1 MLELI
6 HSDLHRKQSHY
17 LLSGSFVEKYI
28 MTTLQLGTLAVFV
41 YRFAAWVHTQPWPLR
56 MVLSLLAFPAR
67 VLSQS
72 LTGIR
77 IPAAQKIGPGF
88 IIHNFSSIHI
98 DAATVGENFT
108 VNQGVS
114 VGPDWTQQGR
124 PVLGN
129 NVFLGSGAKVLGNI
143 TLGDNVV
150 VAANALVIRSV
161 PDNCTVA
168 GVPARVIS
176 RDGNSSYLQLKSTP
190 AGPATAPVVALVATP
205 VTSPGTTSTT
215 GGS

>member
-1 MLELI
+1 MFELA

-17 LLSGSFVEKYI
+17 LLTGSFVEKYI

-41 YRFAAWVHTQPWPLR
+41 YRFAAWVHTRPWPLR
-56 MVLSLLAFPAR
+56 LPLTLLAVPAQ

-77 IPAAQKIGPGF
+77 LPAALPIGPGF

-98 DAATVGENFT
+98 DAAAVGENFT

-114 VGPDWTQQGR
+114 VGPDWTRQGR

-129 NVFLGSGAKVLGNI
+129 NVFLGSGAKVLGAI

-176 RDGNSSYLQLKSTP
+176 RDGNSSYLQLKSAPTS
-190 AGPATAPVVALVATP
+190 AATNASTNSA
-205 VTSPGTTSTT
+205 TTSTPT
-215 GGS
+215 PGGS

>member
-1 MLELI
+1 MLELA

-41 YRFAAWVHTQPWPLR
+41 YRFAAWVHALPWPLR
-56 MVLSLLAFPAR
+56 WPLSLLAFPAR

-98 DAATVGENFT
+98 DAGSVGENFT

-129 NVFLGSGAKVLGNI
+129 NVFLGSGAKVLGAI

-176 RDGNSSYLQLKSTP
+176 RDGNSSYLQLKSSSAASAPAAVTTVASPITTP
-190 AGPATAPVVALVATP
+190 TA
-205 VTSPGTTSTT
+205 

>member
-1 MLELI
+1 MLELA

-41 YRFAAWVHTQPWPLR
+41 YRFSAWVHALSWPLR
-56 MVLSLLAFPAR
+56 APLTLLSFPAR

-98 DAATVGENFT
+98 DASSVGENFT

-129 NVFLGSGAKVLGNI
+129 NVFLGAGAKVLGDI
-143 TLGDNVV
+143 TVGDNVV

-176 RDGNSSYLQLKSTP
+176 RDGSSSYLQLKSSSATSAPVATAATSPSITP
-190 AGPATAPVVALVATP
+190 A
-205 VTSPGTTSTT
+205 T
-215 GGS
+215 GGD